1 MLSLDGFAPIP
12 TPLRRAFL
20 AIGNFDGVHAG
31 HRRLVDE
38 IIRRARNSSRR
49 AIIVTFDP
57 HPAAVLRPELAPTP
71 LLWTERKVE
80 LLRSAGVD
88 EVAIFQTGNWLLDL
102 SPREF
107 FDRVIVEQFH
117 ASGIVEGPDFRF
129 GRGREGTTTRLATWC
144 GEAGIDFS
152 VVEPNVID
160 GVVVSSSAIRAL
172 INEGN
177 VAAAARLLGRP
188 HRLRGEVVEGAG
200 RGAGLGFPTANL
212 AKIEV
217 LIPSNGVY
225 AGTAFV
231 NEGADRRSRPAAI
244 HIGPNATFG
253 ESIRSVEAHIL
264 NFQGNLRGQ
273 TIELDLIERIRS
285 SRKFD
290 STTDLLDQ
298 IARDVAATRAIAGDI
313 LPK

>member
-12 TPLRRAFL
+12 SPLRRAYI

-38 IIRRARNSSRR
+38 IIRRARISSRR
-49 AIIVTFDP
+49 AVIVTFNP

-80 LLRSAGVD
+80 LLQSAGVD

-107 FDRVIVEQFH
+107 FDRVIHQQFH

-129 GRGREGTTTRLATWC
+129 GRGREGNTGVLWAWC
-144 GEAGIDFS
+144 GEAGIDFA
-152 VVEPNVID
+152 VVEPIEID

-172 INEGN
+172 IHEGN

-188 HRLRGEVVEGAG
+188 HRIRGEVVRGAG
-200 RGAGLGFPTANL
+200 RGAGFGFPTANL
-212 AKIEV
+212 AKIDV

-225 AGTAFV
+225 AGRASIADGPTA
-231 NEGADRRSRPAAI
+231 RTYPAAI

-253 ESIRSVEAHIL
+253 ESARSVEAHIL
-264 NFQGNLRGQ
+264 NFNGDLRGQ
-273 TIELDLIERIRS
+273 TIELDLIDRIRE

-290 STTDLLDQ
+290 ATTDLLER
-298 IARDVAATRAIAGDI
+298 IALDVAATRAIAGDAG
-313 LPK
+313 L